1 MIETYDMV
9 YYQRE
14 KMKKGSNLEK
24 LLKKVCF
31 GRVKFSAKKKESVWT
46 KAEKNSTIGCAA
58 SS

>member
-24 LLKKVCF
+24 LLKKVFF